1 MTVDGYYLRKV
12 KLSITYRQLEMLW
25 FNTLKGQYARL
36 GKIVTNMIWYTLF
49 CAISLIVFNF
59 QTKSQTL
66 YTHRLY
72 LHTFLSVIRV
82 N

>member
-36 GKIVTNMIWYTLF
+36 GKIVANMI
-49 CAISLIVFNF
+49 
-59 QTKSQTL
+59 
-66 YTHRLY
+66 
-72 LHTFLSVIRV
+72 
-82 N
+82 